1 MSCRVDDGT
10 CSMHECRHS
19 PDAACSARC
28 KRHSQNH
35 QPHLALRTA
44 HRCNAATA
52 GQPADAEGD
61 DEEPDE
67 EDIAEG
73 EEEDAAAEAED
84 DEVSGCFFLERWRA
98 EKLLQKV

>member
-1 MSCRVDDGT
+1 MQHAAHAASAI
-10 CSMHECRHS
+10 HS
-19 PDAACSARC
+19 S
-28 KRHSQNH
+28 SY
-35 QPHLALRTA
+35 QPYLALRTA

-52 GQPADAEGD
+52 AQPADAEGD

-84 DEVSGCFFLERWRA
+84 DEVSGWLCLKRRRA
-98 EKLLQKV
+98 EKLLQNV